1 MARQAGPLFI
11 TGTIDDLVF
20 YKLGDNYYVRQKGE
34 RTPGVKKRLKHDK
47 GYALLQLKQAEFG
60 RASKLV
66 KSMYYTLPLEVRKQG
81 LFGTLTGKAVRWL
94 RAGKTEAE
102 IKALLQQLFAQA
114 DQPVEAPEHTTPV
127 ETALPEKPIQQPVQT
142 PQQQPKKKSPARK
155 RGVVHRKKAVLPV
168 QQLTLQGV
176 LYNSFMDRRELLN
189 HFHLL
194 PSELG
199 GNGHAA
205 VSPLSLN

>member
-20 YKLGDNYYVRQKGE
+20 YKLGEHYYVRQKGE

-47 GYALLQLKQAEFG
+47 GYALLQLKQREFG
-60 RASKLV
+60 QASELV
-66 KSMYYTLPLEVRKQG
+66 KTMYYTLPLDVRKQG

-94 RAGKTEAE
+94 RQGKTEEE
-102 IKALLQQLFAQA
+102 IKTLLCQLFAPVT
-114 DQPVEAPEHTTPV
+114 QPVEPSVHTTPA
-127 ETALPEKPIQQPVQT
+127 ETALPEKPLQQPVPP

-155 RGVVHRKKAVLPV
+155 KSVAHRKKAVLPV
-168 QQLTLQGV
+168 QQLTLQGE

-189 HFHLL
+189 HFQLL
-194 PSELG
+194 PNKNG
-199 GNGHAA
+199 GQEHATPF
-205 VSPLSLN
+205 SPSPN